1 MKGTNRKRMREAL
14 ESAIA
19 ERPDVQR
26 RVVVDVDP
34 LSVL

>member
-14 ESAIA
+14 AAAVA

-26 RVVVDVDP
+26 RVVIDVDP